1 MRRLSAKRTH
11 PSGFT
16 LLEVIITMIVAAI
29 LGAILVQFMGTS
41 MHQSFQPVQMV
52 QDGYGLGEIMEKV
65 NAEYKRLLLT
75 SNDPLT
81 DLLNA
86 INTGNTPPTPRFG
99 LYTYN
104 SWWIDFDINGVEF
117 TIPAP
122 TPDEKKILKVEFTH
136 GGQRITAMFTR

>member
-1 MRRLSAKRTH
+1 MKRFPTNRTH

-41 MHQSFQPVQMV
+41 MHQSFQPVYMV
-52 QDGYGLGEIMEKV
+52 QEGYELGEIMEKV

-81 DLLNA
+81 ELLDA
-86 INTGNTPPTPRFG
+86 IDNGNVLPTPKFG
-99 LYTYN
+99 VYTYN
-104 SWWIDFDINGVEF
+104 SWWIDFDNSGIEF
-117 TIPAP
+117 DIPAP
-122 TPDEKKILKVEFTH
+122 TPEQKRVLKVEFIH
-136 GGQRITAMFTR
+136 GGQRMTAMFTR

>member
-1 MRRLSAKRTH
+1 MRKLSAKRTH

>member
-1 MRRLSAKRTH
+1 MKRRLANRTRQ
-11 PSGFT
+11 SGFT
-16 LLEVIITMIVAAI
+16 LLEVIITMIVASI

-86 INTGNTPPTPRFG
+86 IDTGNVLPTPRFG
-99 LYTYN
+99 IYTYN
-104 SWWIDFDINGVEF
+104 SWWIDFDNNGIEF
-117 TIPAP
+117 DIPAP
-122 TPDEKKILKVEFTH
+122 TPEQKRVLKVEFTH
-136 GGQRITAMFTR
+136 GSQRMTAMFTQ